1 MERASIS
8 FRYCRSR
15 VAVAFKTWL
24 KQRFYGM
31 IPEAVVRITS
41 VTSLKTAHFS
51 NKAGEYNTPEDMEE
65 LRLDEDFLGHDL
77 NKELFREY
85 LKGMDSRALAKRVET
100 LNHVYLL

>member
-1 MERASIS
+1 
-8 FRYCRSR
+8 
-15 VAVAFKTWL
+15 
-24 KQRFYGM
+24 
-31 IPEAVVRITS
+31 
-41 VTSLKTAHFS
+41 
-51 NKAGEYNTPEDMEE
+51 MEE